1 MIVRQIYGKF
11 FMRQDCFFLFR
22 MFIFSIHVTRNRNT
36 LSANSPAMSLM
47 RTFIPC
53 LIVVVLLQLP
63 QLSIGQVKEYPTDYF
78 RSPLEIP
85 LNLSGN
91 FGELRTNHF
100 HAGIDI
106 KTEQRE
112 GLNVV
117 AAADGFVSRIKVS
130 SVGYGY
136 ALYIDHPNG
145 YTTLYGHLQKYSAK
159 IDDYVKKQQYELE
172 SFSVDLYPEKG
183 LLQVIKGEVIGL
195 SGNSG
200 SSGGPHLHFE
210 VRETATEKLVNPL
223 LFGLQVKDK
232 IPPSVSSIWLVPLN
246 DSSWVN
252 GARLPVVLE
261 TKGGGLK
268 TTTLPKI
275 YGDVGF
281 AITTVDM
288 LDGNSNRCGIYRI
301 EFFVDGLQVYGQRM
315 DRLDFATNRAMNAH
329 TIYERFKKDRSSIH
343 SSYRLPGNP
352 LDIYDN
358 LVNDG
363 IISFRDGKTHL
374 CEYRLLDI
382 MGNETRVKFS
392 VQSQA
397 APGKPTASKAH
408 LAYWDWERD
417 NKIETERVR
426 LSMKANTLYEN
437 LDLDITETT
446 KIPNSVGPAFLV
458 ASPYEPV
465 HNAYS
470 LALKADK
477 VKPGAE
483 RKTTIVRWDPDKN
496 KLIAEPSK
504 YENGWIT
511 AEPMYLGYFALMT
524 DTVKPAISVVDFAQA
539 MKGRKSFSFK
549 ISDGLSGVDQI
560 IPRIDGKWAL
570 MEYDAKS
577 ARLTYYFDSRFIS
590 PGEHQFELKVIDG
603 VGNEKLF
610 NGRFTW

>member
-1 MIVRQIYGKF
+1 MAFPQNSLQGLI
-11 FMRQDCFFLFR
+11 FFLLIHSSI
-22 MFIFSIHVTRNRNT
+22 IFY
-36 LSANSPAMSLM
+36 
-47 RTFIPC
+47 
-53 LIVVVLLQLP
+53 
-63 QLSIGQVKEYPTDYF
+63 GQVKQYPTDYF

-117 AAADGFVSRIKVS
+117 AAADGYVSRIKVS
-130 SVGYGY
+130 PVGYGY

-145 YTTLYGHLQKYSAK
+145 YTTVYGHLLKYAAK
-159 IDDYVKKQQYELE
+159 IDQYVKSQQYELE

-183 LLQVIKGEVIGL
+183 LLPVAKGEVVGL

-210 VRETATEKLVNPL
+210 VRETPTEKLVNPL

-232 IPPSVSSIWLVPLN
+232 IPPSVSGVWVVPLS

-329 TIYERFKKDRSSIH
+329 TIYERFKKDRTSIH
-343 SSYRLPGNP
+343 GSYRLPGNP

-363 IISFRDGKTHL
+363 VVSFRDGKVHV

-392 VQSQA
+392 IQSQT
-397 APGKPTASKAH
+397 APGKPSVSRAH
-408 LAYWDWERD
+408 LAHWDWERD
-417 NKIETERVR
+417 NAIETER
-426 LSMKANTLYEN
+426 LKISMKANTLYEN
-437 LDLDITETT
+437 LDLDISETT
-446 KIPNSVGPAFLV
+446 KIANSIGPAFLV

-477 VKPGAE
+477 VKPGYE
-483 RKTTIVRWDPDKN
+483 RKTTVVRWDPDKN
-496 KLIAEPSK
+496 KLIAEASR
-504 YENGWIT
+504 YDNGWIS

-524 DTVKPAISVVDFAQA
+524 DTVKPGISIVDFATI
-539 MKGRKSFSFK
+539 MKGKKSFSFK
-549 ISDGLSGVDQI
+549 ISDGLSGIDQI

-570 MEYDAKS
+570 MEYDAKNS
-577 ARLTYYFDSRFIS
+577 RLTYYFDSLYIS
-590 PGEHQFELKVIDG
+590 PGEHQFELTVIDA
-603 VGNEKLF
+603 VGNEKKF
-610 NGRFTW
+610 NGRFLW

>member
-1 MIVRQIYGKF
+1 
-11 FMRQDCFFLFR
+11 MRQVCFFLFR
-22 MFIFSIHVTRNRNT
+22 MFIFCAFTAHSNSINEPT
-36 LSANSPAMSLM
+36 SPAMPFLLFVF
-47 RTFIPC
+47 RY
-53 LIVVVLLQLP
+53 LIVAIPICAPLLVCA
-63 QLSIGQVKEYPTDYF
+63 QVKEYPKNYF
-78 RSPLEIP
+78 QSPLEIP

-112 GLNVV
+112 GLNVL
-117 AAADGFVSRIKVS
+117 AAAEGYVSRIKVAPA
-130 SVGYGY
+130 GYGY

-145 YTTLYGHLQKYSAK
+145 YTTVYGHLLRYAPK
-159 IDDYVKKQQYELE
+159 IDEYVKNQQYDLE
-172 SFSVDLYPEKG
+172 SFSVDLFPEKG
-183 LLQVIKGEVIGL
+183 LLPVTKGEVVGL

-210 VRETATEKLVNPL
+210 IRETATEKLVNPL
-223 LFGLQVKDK
+223 LFGLVVKDK
-232 IPPSVSSIWLVPLN
+232 IPPSVSHVWLVPLT

-268 TTTLPKI
+268 TTTLPNV

-288 LDGNSNRCGIYRI
+288 LDGNSNRCGVYRI
-301 EFFVDGLQVYGQRM
+301 ELFVDGLQVYGQRM

-343 SSYRLPGNP
+343 GSYRLPGNP

-363 IISFRDGKTHL
+363 VISFRDGKTHA

-382 MGNETRVKFS
+382 MGNESRVKFN
-392 VQSQA
+392 VQSLT
-397 APGKPTASKAH
+397 APGKPLPSKAH
-408 LAYWDWERD
+408 LAHWDWERD
-417 NKIETERVR
+417 NAIETERVR
-426 LSMKANTLYEN
+426 ISMKANTLYEN

-446 KIPNSVGPAFLV
+446 KIANSVGPAYLI
-458 ASPYEPV
+458 ASPYEPA

-477 VKPGAE
+477 VKPGYE
-483 RKTTIVRWDPDKN
+483 RKTTVVRWDPDKN
-496 KLIAEPSK
+496 KLIAEASK
-504 YENGWIT
+504 FENGWIS

-524 DTVKPAISVVDFAQA
+524 DTVKPGISVVDFAA
-539 MKGRKSFSFK
+539 IMKGKKSFSFK
-549 ISDGLSGVDQI
+549 ISDGLSGIDQI

-570 MEYDAKS
+570 MEYDAKNS
-577 ARLTYYFDSRFIS
+577 RLTYYFNSRYIA
-590 PGEHQFELKVIDG
+590 PGEHQFELTVIDA
-603 VGNEKLF
+603 VGNEKKF

>member
-1 MIVRQIYGKF
+1 MP
-11 FMRQDCFFLFR
+11 FLL
-22 MFIFSIHVTRNRNT
+22 FIFRR
-36 LSANSPAMSLM
+36 
-47 RTFIPC
+47 
-53 LIVVVLLQLP
+53 LI
-63 QLSIGQVKEYPTDYF
+63 LSIVICTPILVCAQVKEYPKNYF
-78 RSPLEIP
+78 QAPLEIP

-112 GLNVV
+112 GLNVL
-117 AAADGFVSRIKVS
+117 AAAEGYVSRIKVAPA
-130 SVGYGY
+130 GYGY

-145 YTTLYGHLQKYSAK
+145 YTTVYGHLLRYAPK
-159 IDDYVKKQQYELE
+159 IDEYVKNQQYDLE
-172 SFSVDLYPEKG
+172 SFSVDLFPEKG
-183 LLQVIKGEVIGL
+183 LLQVAKGEVVGL

-210 VRETATEKLVNPL
+210 IRETATEKLVNPL
-223 LFGLQVKDK
+223 LFGLVVKDK
-232 IPPSVSSIWLVPLN
+232 IPPSVSHVWLVPLT

-252 GARLPVVLE
+252 GARLPIALE

-268 TTTLPKI
+268 TTTLPKV

-301 EFFVDGLQVYGQRM
+301 ELFVDGLQVYGQRM

-343 SSYRLPGNP
+343 GSYRLPGNP

-363 IISFRDGKTHL
+363 IISFRDGNTHT

-392 VQSQA
+392 VQSQT
-397 APGKPTASKAH
+397 APGKPAPSKAH
-408 LAYWDWERD
+408 LAQWNWEQD
-417 NKIETERVR
+417 NAIETERIK
-426 LSMKANTLYEN
+426 LSMKAMTLYEN
-437 LDLDITETT
+437 LDLDIVESS
-446 KIPNSVGPAFLV
+446 KIANTVGPTYLI

-465 HNAYS
+465 HNAFS
-470 LALKADK
+470 IALRTDK
-477 VKPGAE
+477 VKPGYE
-483 RKTTIVRWDPDKN
+483 QKTTIVRWDPDKN
-496 KLIAEPSK
+496 KIIAEPGK
-504 YENGWIT
+504 YANGWIS
-511 AEPMYLGYFALMT
+511 AEPMYLGYFSLMT
-524 DTVKPAISVVDFAQA
+524 DTVKPAISVVDFTTI
-539 MKGRKSFSFK
+539 MKGKKSFSFK
-549 ISDGLSGVDQI
+549 ISDGLSGIDQI

-570 MEYDAKS
+570 MEYDAKNS
-577 ARLTYYFDSRFIS
+577 RLTYYFDSRYIT
-590 PGEHQFELKVIDG
+590 PGEHQFDLMVIDA
-603 VGNEKLF
+603 VGNQKQF

>member
-1 MIVRQIYGKF
+1 MVF
-11 FMRQDCFFLFR
+11 FRKYLFRFVFILFLFTS
-22 MFIFSIHVTRNRNT
+22 FAGN
-36 LSANSPAMSLM
+36 
-47 RTFIPC
+47 
-53 LIVVVLLQLP
+53 
-63 QLSIGQVKEYPTDYF
+63 GQVKQYPKDYF

-106 KTEQRE
+106 KTDQRE
-112 GLNVV
+112 GLNVL
-117 AAADGFVSRIKVS
+117 AAADGYIARIKVS

-136 ALYIDHPNG
+136 ALYIAHPNG
-145 YTTLYGHLQKYSAK
+145 FTTQYGHLLKYASK
-159 IDDYVKKQQYELE
+159 IDEYVKKHQYELE
-172 SFSVDLYPEKG
+172 SFSVDLFPEKNE
-183 LLQVIKGEVIGL
+183 LTVVKGEIIGL

-210 VRETATEKLVNPL
+210 VRETETEKLINPL
-223 LFGLQVKDK
+223 LFGFDVKDK
-232 IPPSVSSIWLVPLN
+232 IPPTVSNVWIVPLD

-252 GARLPVVLE
+252 GARLPVALE

-268 TTTLPKI
+268 TTTLPKA

-315 DRLDFATNRAMNAH
+315 DRLDFTTNRAMNAH

-363 IISFRDGKTHL
+363 VVSFRDGKTHT

-392 VQSQA
+392 VQSQT
-397 APGKPTASKAH
+397 APGIQASTKAH
-408 LAYWDWERD
+408 LAHWDWEQD
-417 NKIETERVR
+417 NKVETERVK
-426 LSMKANTLYEN
+426 LSMKANTLYES
-437 LDLDITETT
+437 LDLDITQTT
-446 KIPNSVGPAFLV
+446 KIANTLGPAFLI
-458 ASPYEPV
+458 ASAYEPV

-470 LALKADK
+470 LSLKADK
-477 VKPGAE
+477 VKPGYE
-483 RKTTIVRWDPDKN
+483 KKTIVVRWDPDKN
-496 KLIAEPSK
+496 KLIAEASK
-504 YENGWIT
+504 FENGWIT
-511 AEPMYLGYFALMT
+511 AEPMYLGYFGLMS
-524 DTVKPAISVVDFAQA
+524 DTVKPAITVVDFAPT
-539 MKGRKSFSFK
+539 MKGKKSFSFK
-549 ISDGLSGVDQI
+549 ISDNLSGIDQI

-570 MEYDAKS
+570 MEYDAKNS
-577 ARLTYYFDSRFIS
+577 RLTYYFDNRYITS
-590 PGEHQFELKVIDG
+590 GEHQFELTIMDA
-603 VGNEKLF
+603 VGNEKRF
-610 NGRFTW
+610 NGKFTW

>member
-1 MIVRQIYGKF
+1 
-11 FMRQDCFFLFR
+11 MRQVCFFLFR
-22 MFIFSIHVTRNRNT
+22 MFIFYVFTVHENSFYEPT
-36 LSANSPAMSLM
+36 SPAMPFLLFVF
-47 RTFIPC
+47 RY
-53 LIVVVLLQLP
+53 LIVAIPICAPLLLCA
-63 QLSIGQVKEYPTDYF
+63 QVKEYPKNYF
-78 RSPLEIP
+78 QSPLEIP

-112 GLNVV
+112 GLNVL
-117 AAADGFVSRIKVS
+117 AAADGYVSRIKVAPA
-130 SVGYGY
+130 GYGY

-145 YTTLYGHLQKYSAK
+145 YTTVYGHLLRYAPK
-159 IDDYVKKQQYELE
+159 IDEYVKNQQYDLE
-172 SFSVDLYPEKG
+172 SFSVDLFPEKG
-183 LLQVIKGEVIGL
+183 LLPLTKGEVVGL

-210 VRETATEKLVNPL
+210 IRETATEKLVNPL
-223 LFGLQVKDK
+223 LFGLEVKDK
-232 IPPSVSSIWLVPLN
+232 IPPSVSHVWLVPLT

-252 GARLPVVLE
+252 GARLPVILE

-268 TTTLPKI
+268 TTTLPKV

-288 LDGNSNRCGIYRI
+288 LDGNSNRCGVYRI
-301 EFFVDGLQVYGQRM
+301 ELFVDGLQVYGQRM

-343 SSYRLPGNP
+343 GSYRLPGNP

-363 IISFRDGKTHL
+363 VISFRDGKTHA

-382 MGNETRVKFS
+382 MGNESRVKFS
-392 VQSQA
+392 VQSLT
-397 APGKPTASKAH
+397 APGKPMPSKAH
-408 LAYWDWERD
+408 LAHWDWERD
-417 NKIETERVR
+417 NAIETERVR
-426 LSMKANTLYEN
+426 ISMKANTLYEN

-446 KIPNSVGPAFLV
+446 KIANSVGPAYLI
-458 ASPYEPV
+458 ASPYEPA

-470 LALKADK
+470 LSLKADK
-477 VKPGAE
+477 VKPGYE
-483 RKTTIVRWDPDKN
+483 RKTTVVRWDPDKN
-496 KLIAEPSK
+496 KLIAEASK
-504 YENGWIT
+504 FENGWIS

-524 DTVKPAISVVDFAQA
+524 DTVKPGISVVDFAA
-539 MKGRKSFSFK
+539 IMKGKKSFSFK
-549 ISDGLSGVDQI
+549 ISDGLSGIDQI

-570 MEYDAKS
+570 MEYDAKNS
-577 ARLTYYFDSRFIS
+577 RLTYYFNSRYIA
-590 PGEHQFELKVIDG
+590 PGEHQFELTVIDA
-603 VGNEKLF
+603 VGNEKKF

>member
-1 MIVRQIYGKF
+1 MP
-11 FMRQDCFFLFR
+11 FLLFVFR
-22 MFIFSIHVTRNRNT
+22 
-36 LSANSPAMSLM
+36 P
-47 RTFIPC
+47 
-53 LIVVVLLQLP
+53 LIVTIAICSPMLVCA
-63 QLSIGQVKEYPTDYF
+63 QVKEYPNNYF
-78 RSPLEIP
+78 QSPLEIP

-112 GLNVV
+112 GLNVL
-117 AAADGFVSRIKVS
+117 AAAEGHVSRIKVAPA
-130 SVGYGY
+130 GYGY

-145 YTTLYGHLQKYSAK
+145 YTTVYGHLLRYSAK
-159 IDDYVKKQQYELE
+159 IDEYVKNQQYDLE
-172 SFSVDLYPEKG
+172 SFSVDLFPEKG
-183 LLQVIKGEVIGL
+183 LLPVAKGEVVGL

-210 VRETATEKLVNPL
+210 IRETATEKLVNPL

-232 IPPSVSSIWLVPLN
+232 IPPSVSNVWLVPLS

-252 GARLPVVLE
+252 GARLPVALE
-261 TKGGGLK
+261 TKGSGLK
-268 TTTLPKI
+268 TTALPKV

-281 AITTVDM
+281 AITTIDM

-301 EFFVDGLQVYGQRM
+301 ELFVDGLQVYGQRM

-343 SSYRLPGNP
+343 GSYRLPGNP

-363 IISFRDGKTHL
+363 VISFRDGKTHT

-382 MGNETRVKFS
+382 MGNETKVKFS
-392 VQSQA
+392 VQAQTSAGKAPA
-397 APGKPTASKAH
+397 AKTC
-408 LAYWDWERD
+408 LARWDWEKD
-417 NKIETERVR
+417 NAIETARVK
-426 LSMKANTLYEN
+426 LSMKAMTLYEN
-437 LDLDITETT
+437 LDLDIVESTR
-446 KIPNSVGPAFLV
+446 IANAVGPTYLI

-465 HNAYS
+465 HNAFS
-470 LALKADK
+470 IALKTDK
-477 VKPGAE
+477 VKPGYE
-483 RKTTIVRWDPDKN
+483 HKTTVVRWDPDKN
-496 KLIAEPSK
+496 KIIAEPGK

-511 AEPMYLGYFALMT
+511 AEPMYLGYFSLMT
-524 DTVKPAISVVDFAQA
+524 DTVKPGISVVDFATI
-539 MKGRKSFSFK
+539 MKGKKSFSFK
-549 ISDGLSGVDQI
+549 ISDGLSGIDQI

-570 MEYDAKS
+570 MEYDAKNS
-577 ARLTYYFDSRFIS
+577 RLTYYFDSRFIT
-590 PGEHQFELKVIDG
+590 PGEHQFELTIIDA
-603 VGNEKLF
+603 VGNQKQF